1 MPQRWPFFSKRK
13 PPQPRFLDL
22 FNQSL
27 HFHDIR
33 QLFDT
38 ELLEPQYFTQKKLRK
53 KTHHS
58 ALRSRFFVNF
68 APLKDIFPN
77 LTLFVYMTILRSLA
91 KIVSI
96 FLFITVS
103 SSIGNQLNAQDGK
116 ALFSQNCASCHAV
129 NKKLTGPALAGVEDR
144 WSDKKNLYAWIKN
157 SAAFLNTGDPYATKL
172 YNEYNKTAMNSFP
185 GLADKDIDAILA
197 YIKTVP
203 AAGATPSGGQATA
216 GAPAEDSDSTLVFGI
231 LTLILALLSLILL
244 QVNSNLKKLSDDK
257 SGIPATEPVPFYRNK
272 AYIAFIAII
281 FFIGGGYM
289 TTVGAMNL
297 GRSKDYQP
305 EQPIYYSHK
314 VHAGVNQINCQYCH
328 AGTYQG
334 KQATF
339 PSVNVCMNC
348 HAAINEYKGEPLV
361 RENGDIVDGTAEIK
375 KLYKYAGF
383 TEGQPWDATKA
394 KPIEWVR
401 IHNLPDHVY
410 FNHAQHVNAGQVA
423 CQQCH
428 GDIQNMGEV
437 KQFADLSMGW
447 CVNCHRETKVQFKD
461 NGFYSIYEKF
471 HADLKSGKIDSTKG
485 ITVEKIG
492 GTECQKCHY

>member
-1 MPQRWPFFSKRK
+1 
-13 PPQPRFLDL
+13 
-22 FNQSL
+22 
-27 HFHDIR
+27 
-33 QLFDT
+33 
-38 ELLEPQYFTQKKLRK
+38 
-53 KTHHS
+53 
-58 ALRSRFFVNF
+58 
-68 APLKDIFPN
+68 
-77 LTLFVYMTILRSLA
+77 MTMLRSLA

-96 FLFITVS
+96 FLFITLS

-129 NKKLTGPALAGVEDR
+129 NKNLTGPALAGVEDR
-144 WSDKKNLYAWIKN
+144 WPEKKNLYAWIKN
-157 SAAFLNTGDPYATKL
+157 SAAFLKTGDPYANKL
-172 YNEYNKTAMNSFP
+172 YNDYNKTAMNLFP
-185 GLADKDIDAILA
+185 SLTDQDIDAILA

-203 AAGATPSGGQATA
+203 AVGAAPVAGAAA
-216 GAPAEDSDSTLVFGI
+216 EAPKEDSDSTLIFGL
-231 LTLILALLSLILL
+231 LTLILAVVSLILL
-244 QVNSNLKKLSDDK
+244 QVNSNLKRLSDDK
-257 SGIPATEPVPFYRNK
+257 AGIPGANPVPFYRNK

-281 FFIGGGYM
+281 LFIIGGYM
-289 TTVGAMNL
+289 TTKGAMNL

-305 EQPIYYSHK
+305 EQPIYYSHT

-328 AGTYQG
+328 TGTYQG
-334 KQATF
+334 KQATL

-348 HAAINEYKGEPLV
+348 HLAINEYKGAPLV
-361 RENGDIVDGTAEIK
+361 RENGDVVDGTAEIK

-383 TEGQPWDATKA
+383 TEGQPWDPANA
-394 KPIEWVR
+394 EPIEWVR

-428 GDIQNMGEV
+428 GEIQKMGEV
-437 KQFADLSMGW
+437 KQFSDLSMGW
-447 CVNCHRETKVQFKD
+447 CVNCHRNTEVQFKD

-471 HADLKSGKIDSTKG
+471 HADLKSGKIDSAKG

>member
-1 MPQRWPFFSKRK
+1 
-13 PPQPRFLDL
+13 
-22 FNQSL
+22 
-27 HFHDIR
+27 
-33 QLFDT
+33 
-38 ELLEPQYFTQKKLRK
+38 
-53 KTHHS
+53 
-58 ALRSRFFVNF
+58 
-68 APLKDIFPN
+68 
-77 LTLFVYMTILRSLA
+77 MTILRNLA

-96 FLFITVS
+96 FLLITFS
-103 SSIGNQLNAQDGK
+103 AAIGNQLNAQDGK
-116 ALFSQNCASCHAV
+116 ALFSANCASCHAV

-144 WSDKKNLYAWIKN
+144 WPEKKNLYAWIKN
-157 SAAFLNTGDPYATKL
+157 SAAFLKTGDAYANNL
-172 YNEYNKTAMNSFP
+172 YNEYNKVAMNNFP
-185 GLADKDIDAILA
+185 GLSDADIDAILA

-203 AAGATPSGGQATA
+203 APGAAPAGGAAAGAA
-216 GAPAEDSDSTLVFGI
+216 APTESDNSLVFGI
-231 LTLILALLSLILL
+231 LSLILAVVAIILL
-244 QVNSNLKKLSDDK
+244 QVNNNLKRLSDEK
-257 SGIPATEPVPFYRNK
+257 LGVTPETPVPFYRNK
-272 AYIAFIAII
+272 RYIAFTAII
-281 FFIGGGYM
+281 LFVVGGYY
-289 TTVGAMNL
+289 TTIGALNL

-328 AGTYQG
+328 TGTYQG
-334 KQATF
+334 KQATL

-348 HAAINEYKGEPLV
+348 HTAINEYKGEPLV
-361 RENGDIVDGTAEIK
+361 KENGDIVDGTAEIK

-394 KPIEWVR
+394 QPIEWVR

-428 GDIQNMGEV
+428 GEIQKMGEV
-437 KQFADLSMGW
+437 KQFSDLSMGW

-471 HADLKSGKIDSTKG
+471 HEDIRTGKIDSTKG

>member
-1 MPQRWPFFSKRK
+1 M
-13 PPQPRFLDL
+13 
-22 FNQSL
+22 
-27 HFHDIR
+27 
-33 QLFDT
+33 T
-38 ELLEPQYFTQKKLRK
+38 TLR
-53 KTHHS
+53 
-58 ALRSRFFVNF
+58 N
-68 APLKDIFPN
+68 
-77 LTLFVYMTILRSLA
+77 LA
-91 KIVSI
+91 KIVTI
-96 FLFITVS
+96 FLFITFS
-103 SSIGNQLNAQDGK
+103 AAIGNQLNAQDGK
-116 ALFSQNCASCHAV
+116 ALFSANCASCHAV

-144 WSDKKNLYAWIKN
+144 WPEKKNLYAWVKN
-157 SAAFLNTGDPYATKL
+157 SAAFLKTGDPYANNL
-172 YNEYNKTAMNSFP
+172 YNEYNKVAMNQFP
-185 GLADKDIDAILA
+185 GLSDSDIDAILA

-203 AAGATPSGGQATA
+203 APGAAPVGGAAA
-216 GAPAEDSDSTLVFGI
+216 GAPAPESDNALLFGI
-231 LTLILALLSLILL
+231 LSLILAVL
-244 QVNSNLKKLSDDK
+244 AIILMQVNSNLKKLSDEK
-257 SGIPATEPVPFYRNK
+257 LGMTPQAPIPFYRNK
-272 AYIAFIAII
+272 RYIAFTAILL
-281 FFIGGGYM
+281 FVLGGYY

-328 AGTYQG
+328 IGTYQG
-334 KQATF
+334 KQATL

-348 HAAINEYKGEPLV
+348 HQAINEYKGDPLV
-361 RENGDIVDGTAEIK
+361 RENGDVVDGTAEIK

-394 KPIEWVR
+394 QPIEWIR

-428 GDIQNMGEV
+428 GEIQKMGEV
-437 KQFADLSMGW
+437 KQFSDLSMGW

-471 HADLKSGKIDSTKG
+471 HEDIRTGKIDSAKG

>member
-1 MPQRWPFFSKRK
+1 
-13 PPQPRFLDL
+13 
-22 FNQSL
+22 
-27 HFHDIR
+27 
-33 QLFDT
+33 
-38 ELLEPQYFTQKKLRK
+38 
-53 KTHHS
+53 
-58 ALRSRFFVNF
+58 
-68 APLKDIFPN
+68 
-77 LTLFVYMTILRSLA
+77 MTILRNLA

-96 FLFITVS
+96 FLLITFS
-103 SSIGNQLNAQDGK
+103 TAIGNQLNAQDGK
-116 ALFSQNCASCHAV
+116 ALFSANCASCHAV

-144 WSDKKNLYAWIKN
+144 WPEKKNLYAWIKN
-157 SAAFLNTGDPYATKL
+157 SAAFLKTGDAYANNL
-172 YNEYNKTAMNSFP
+172 YNEYNKVAMNNFP
-185 GLADKDIDAILA
+185 GLSDADIDAILA

-203 AAGATPSGGQATA
+203 APGAAPAGGAAAGAT
-216 GAPAEDSDSTLVFGI
+216 APAESDNSLVFGI
-231 LTLILALLSLILL
+231 LSLILAVVAIILL
-244 QVNSNLKKLSDDK
+244 QVNNNLKKLSDEK
-257 SGIPATEPVPFYRNK
+257 LGVTPETPVPFYRNK
-272 AYIAFIAII
+272 RYIAFTAILL
-281 FFIGGGYM
+281 FVLGGYY

-328 AGTYQG
+328 IGTYQG
-334 KQATF
+334 KQATL

-348 HAAINEYKGEPLV
+348 HQAINEYKGDPLV
-361 RENGDIVDGTAEIK
+361 KENGDIVDGTAEIK

-394 KPIEWVR
+394 QPIEWVR

-428 GDIQNMGEV
+428 GEIQNMGEV
-437 KQFADLSMGW
+437 KQFSDLSMGW

-471 HADLKSGKIDSTKG
+471 HEDIRTGKIDSTKG